1 MQENAKCKTCRALGE
16 KLFLKGERCFSP
28 KCAIIRKPYPPGVH
42 GKGKRRGPSEYGRQL
57 QEKQKVRAIYDV
69 GERQFQ
75 RYIREAGHEA
85 GRVGERLMAK
95 LESRLDNAVFRAGFA
110 LSRSIARQ
118 LVTHGHISVNAR
130 RVDIPSFVV
139 APGMTIAVRPAS
151 RSRAPFE
158 GLAERL
164 AKHTPPAWIA
174 VDVGILAAR
183 IVAQPTPADIAV
195 IANIPLVLEYY
206 SR

>member
-1 MQENAKCKTCRALGE
+1 MEHAKCKTCRALGE

-28 KCAIIRKPYPPGVH
+28 KCAVIRKPYPPGVH
-42 GKGKRRGPSEYGRQL
+42 GKGKRRAPSEYGRQL
-57 QEKQKVRAIYDV
+57 REKQKVRALYGV

-75 RYIREAGHEA
+75 RYVDEAEREA
-85 GRVGERLMAK
+85 GRVGEQLMAK

-118 LVTHGHISVNAR
+118 LVTHGHLSVNGR

-139 APGMTIAVRPAS
+139 APGMTIAVRLAS

-164 AKHTPPAWIA
+164 AQHTAPAWIE
-174 VDVGILAAR
+174 VDGGALAAR
-183 IVAQPTPADIAV
+183 IVARPLPADVAAV
-195 IANIPLVLEYY
+195 ANIPLVVEYY

>member
-1 MQENAKCKTCRALGE
+1 MENAKCKTCRALGE

-42 GKGKRRGPSEYGRQL
+42 GKGKRRKPSEYGQQL
-57 QEKQKVRAIYDV
+57 KEKQKVRAIYDV
-69 GERQFQ
+69 GERQFR
-75 RYIREAGHEA
+75 RYVREAGREA
-85 GRVGERLMAK
+85 GRVGEQLMAK

-118 LVTHGHISVNAR
+118 LVTHGHLSVNAR
-130 RVDIPSFVV
+130 RVDIPSFAV
-139 APGMTIAVRPAS
+139 APGMVIAIRPAS

-164 AKHTPPAWIA
+164 AKHAPPVWMV
-174 VDVGILAAR
+174 VDAATLTVR
-183 IVAQPTPADIAV
+183 IVARPAPADMAV
-195 IANIPLVLEYY
+195 VANIPLVVEYY